1 MSVSEFGA
9 VMDSIHPPPGHY
21 DDAAGKGKEREQDA
35 ARGVHDMEPPP
46 SSPRF
51 GGAGAGASPT
61 TLDFRVE
68 DQPVPGLRQEEE
80 QEEDQAGD
88 DADHHHRH
96 HHVETFDPAN
106 DPFLRMPEDESDG
119 DAGEGEEEEEA
130 EEGFFHHHHEEE
142 EEEAA
147 GAAGRPGNEEGTDA
161 GHHLHGGDLDEVD
174 L

>member
-9 VMDSIHPPPGHY
+9 VMDSIHPPGPGHF

-35 ARGVHDMEPPP
+35 ARGVEPHP